1 MSTYT
6 VTQRF
11 AQVSAAG
18 LLTTLGRRVLAATLA
33 LASVGAMAG
42 NRVEDVSYA
51 SAPDG
56 TTEITIRL
64 ASPPTAPRA
73 FATESPPRIAVD
85 FEDTQNG
92 LTERRI
98 NVGSGAA
105 ASVSAVEAGGRTRV
119 VVELFHPAA
128 FESRIDGN
136 NLILAVGKGKSMAAS
151 AGAPAA
157 SGITQPTVSQVDFRR
172 GTSGEGRVVV
182 SFDKDGAGTDLRK
195 EGNKLI
201 VDLFDVSLSNDLP
214 IRLDVTDFATPVQF
228 IETRERAGGAR
239 MEIQTSGAIEH
250 MAYQTGNELVIEIA
264 KVSAKDDERKKLGEP
279 VEYKGTPVTFNI
291 QDIPVRSALQLI
303 ADVSELNIVV
313 ADSVQGNV
321 TLRLVNVPWDQA
333 LDIILQAKGLDKR
346 SQGNVVWIAPTAEI
360 AQREQAL
367 EDARIALEDRA
378 ELVTEYIPVNYGNA
392 EEIAKLLTEDALQG
406 EQQNQ
411 GASQQNVQKG
421 FLSKRGSVT
430 FDKRT
435 NTLLVVDIPQ
445 RVANIRDLVQK
456 LDKPVD
462 QVVIEARIVIANES
476 VARELGAR
484 FGVSGNNGDSYY
496 SGNLEANQNKINAD
510 KALDLQYAKDVAA
523 WVAGGGIGAQPIYS
537 QSLPVRGLMT
547 NLPAALQNPAG
558 SLALSIL
565 NAGYQL
571 DVELSAI
578 QEQGRGEVISNPR
591 IVTSNQKESV
601 IRQGK
606 EIGYL
611 TISGTGVSATPT
623 AAFKEALLELKVT
636 PTITNDGR
644 VFLNLA
650 VKKDEL
656 DGFVDLGIYG
666 SVPQITK
673 REINTAVLVDDGQTV
688 VIGGV
693 YEFSDTTDLAK
704 VPFLGDLPVIGNL
717 FRNKSRSKT
726 KAELLI
732 FVTPKVMR
740 VSQR

>member
-1 MSTYT
+1 MT
-6 VTQRF
+6 VTNAKQQRPLRRPLSF
-11 AQVSAAG
+11 GTCAIGLAVGLYAAG
-18 LLTTLGRRVLAATLA
+18 ASALPVATIA
-33 LASVGAMAG
+33 IMGQSATGAMADPAKRTPDAVTVTAIDFKRG
-42 NRVEDVSYA
+42 DGGSGKLVLRFSGA
-51 SAPDG
+51 GAAPDL
-56 TTEITIRL
+56 R
-64 ASPPTAPRA
+64 
-73 FATESPPRIAVD
+73 
-85 FEDTQNG
+85 NM
-92 LTERRI
+92 
-98 NVGSGAA
+98 GS
-105 ASVSAVEAGGRTRV
+105 SV
-119 VVELFHPAA
+119 VVDIGNAQLPAA
-128 FESRIDGN
+128 LQR
-136 NLILAVGKGKSMAAS
+136 
-151 AGAPAA
+151 
-157 SGITQPTVSQVDFRR
+157 
-172 GTSGEGRVVV
+172 
-182 SFDKDGAGTDLRK
+182 
-195 EGNKLI
+195 
-201 VDLFDVSLSNDLP
+201 P
-214 IRLDVTDFATPVQF
+214 INVTDFATPVQR
-228 IETRERAGGAR
+228 IEARA
-239 MEIQTSGAIEH
+239 TSSGAQLVLGTQGEFES
-250 MAYQTGNELVIEIA
+250 MAYQSGNDYVVEIVPRASTAGVA
-264 KVSAKDDERKKLGEP
+264 KAKAAAPAMGATAMGATSSTSAVRYSGK
-279 VEYKGTPVTFNI
+279 PVTFNF
-291 QDIPVRSALQLI
+291 QDVPVRTVLQLI
-303 ADVSELNIVV
+303 AEESNLNIVA
-313 ADSVQGNV
+313 ADTVQGNV
-321 TLRLVNVPWDQA
+321 TLRLINVPWDQA
-333 LDIILQAKGLDKR
+333 LDIVLQAKSLDKR
-346 SQGNVVWIAPTAEI
+346 RSGNVVWVAPQKEI
-360 AQREQAL
+360 AQFEQDK
-367 EDARIALEDRA
+367 EDARINLEERA
-378 ELVTEYIPVNYGNA
+378 EKVTEYIPVNYA
-392 EEIAKLLTEDALQG
+392 SSEDIAKLLTEGSKGNSSGGGGQSG
-406 EQQNQ
+406 GGQNQ
-411 GASQQNVQKG
+411 QDRG
-421 FLSKRGSVT
+421 FLSSRGSISY
-430 FDKRT
+430 DKRT
-435 NTLLVVDIPQ
+435 NTLLVIDIPQ

-484 FGVSGNNGDSYY
+484 FGVSGNNGDTYY
-496 SGNLEANQNKINAD
+496 SGNLDQNQNKINAD
-510 KALDLQYAKDVAA
+510 KALDLQFAKDMSA
-523 WVAGGGIGAQPIYS
+523 WIAGGQLGPRPVYS
-537 QSLPVRGLMT
+537 QSLPFRGLMS

-611 TISGTGVSATPT
+611 TISGTGLQATPT

-740 VSQR
+740 VTQR